1 MIKNILFLVPAI
13 VGAVGIEPS
22 DSSVPVNLIYESN
35 FDSTYPGT
43 VSKTTVYCDID
54 ECNETLYR
62 FRDGKALIVGKDKFH
77 DVLEVFNNDGMEHF
91 NCISGTLYSRFYSVI
106 DVSRGSSNSNLI
118 EPCSK
123 GGELDPN
130 TESFGLDHLQ
140 EHLNTYFYGVKADDD
155 AVFKHDIPLP
165 EIIDIPGQYA
175 LSCYKF
181 AQKWS
186 ESNCELSAGYAAM
199 RYLINDNGKYMHQ
212 FSSFPKKT
220 QRRYY
225 YPESEEKETY
235 DLVRS
240 KGYDYK
246 TYPLIFETAYATM
259 RTKALSISKDF
270 VLGGGLNPGDQSRML
285 ELFASEYG
293 MNSFNSY
300 EVFNYNA
307 EMGKDRFREF
317 IDADIPLMWGTTGGQ
332 HGTHVMT
339 VFGYKFY
346 KHSVK
351 NFFGFPKDVWRTIL
365 KVFDGE
371 GSSYFDITQYFSFVN
386 HGGCILEYVWDGK
399 DNI

>member
-1 MIKNILFLVPAI
+1 MIKNLLFLVLAI
-13 VGAVGIEPS
+13 VGAVGIEPI
-22 DSSVPVNLIYESN
+22 DSSAPVNLIYESN
-35 FDSTYPGT
+35 FDSAYPGIA
-43 VSKTTVYCDID
+43 SKTTVYCDVD
-54 ECNETLYR
+54 ECEETLYR
-62 FRDGKALIVGKDKFH
+62 FRDGKALVIGKDKFH

-91 NCISGTLYSRFYSVI
+91 NCISGTLYSRFHSVI
-106 DVSRGSSNSNLI
+106 DVSRGSSHSNLI

-123 GGELDPN
+123 GGKLHSE
-130 TESFGLDHLQ
+130 TESFEIDDLQ
-140 EHLNTYFYGVKADDD
+140 EHLNKCFYF
-155 AVFKHDIPLP
+155 PLP
-165 EIIDIPGQYA
+165 KIIDIPGHHA
-175 LSCYKF
+175 LSCYET
-181 AQKWS
+181 AQGWS
-186 ESNCELSAGYAAM
+186 ESNCELAAGYAAM

-212 FSSFPKKT
+212 FSSFPKKA

-259 RTKALSISKDF
+259 RKKALSISKDF
-270 VLGGGLNPGDQSRML
+270 VLSGGLNPGDQSRML

-317 IDADIPLMWGTTGGQ
+317 IDTDIPLMWGTTGGQ

-371 GSSYFDITQYFSFVN
+371 GLSYFNITQYFSFVN